1 MAPLFRATPRRR
13 SRIRRD
19 SSNKLSAHADK
30 ILCGVAVAVVVKKYS
45 AERLD
50 DCVALL
56 AEAFATNPLHLSAF
70 GPERMDQ
77 NRTFFRIGLRRM
89 FVGQSFVALR
99 GERVCGYVHF
109 NPSPF
114 CLPAPEEIPT
124 AVATLLTR
132 RSARAPR
139 PDRRGAGGAGT
150 GNRHR
155 VNAPLHRAPRAGKDC
170 RLPRNRSAREC
181 RVLQEIRLCR
191 LPRRGTHR
199 HTDLV
204 HVAPCAGLI
213 RSPQVMNDYRFN
225 GRTQSYRSGE
235 ELSFAARLCGCM
247 WVFTTPGL
255 RPSTRRTVK
264 SGFNA
269 AGSLPPRWPRL

>member
-89 FVGQSFVALR
+89 FVGQSFMALR

-124 AVATLLTR
+124 AVATLLTPLGEALPQVIR
-132 RSARAPR
+132 WFARW
-139 PDRRGAGGAGT
+139 
-150 GNRHR
+150 
-155 VNAPLHRAPRAGKDC
+155 C
-170 RLPRNRSAREC
+170 RLDPEDPHVHLGPIGVVPAMQRQGIGTALMRCYIEHLEQEKIAGYLETDRPENVEFYKKFGFVVC
-181 RVLQEIRLCR
+181 RV
-191 LPRRGTHR
+191 
-199 HTDLV
+199 
-204 HVAPCAGLI
+204 
-213 RSPQVMNDYRFN
+213 
-225 GRTQSYRSGE
+225 E
-235 ELSFAARLCGCM
+235 ELIGTPTWYMWRPARG
-247 WVFTTPGL
+247 
-255 RPSTRRTVK
+255 
-264 SGFNA
+264 
-269 AGSLPPRWPRL
+269 